1 MPTERQHSTKD
12 CQRTP
17 GYRMRPYKTSTAV
30 LHFGV
35 LPGGTM
41 PFWH

>member
-1 MPTERQHSTKD
+1 MTWYTL
-12 CQRTP
+12 

-35 LPGGTM
+35 TPPGTLPN
-41 PFWH
+41 WH